1 MELAAIAKELD
12 GARLVTLVGVGGVGK
27 TRLALQLA
35 AEVVPRFA
43 DGAWLCELAA
53 ASDADTML
61 QVVAATLGVQAR
73 QGGSLGE
80 SIVDALRPKRQ
91 LVVLDNCEHQLRAV
105 AGLAAEIL
113 RACPDVRL
121 LATSREG
128 LGVAGEQIWPLA
140 SLTLPESSELDRVSE
155 CDAVRLFV
163 DRAHAARPGFVLS
176 ETNAAA
182 VGEICVRLDG
192 IPLAIELAAARVA
205 ALSPGDI
212 RGLLDERFRLLTG
225 GRHTTVE
232 RHQTLRAAVD
242 WSYSLLDD
250 RERVVFDRLSVF
262 SGSFDARAAQA
273 VVSGDGIE
281 AWDVLD
287 ALTGLVA
294 KSMVN
299 AEEDPEGVMR
309 YQLLETLRQYGR
321 EQLDAAGDA
330 DAWRRRHAQPLH
342 RRRRRGHRGLAFA

>member
-1 MELAAIAKELD
+1 M
-12 GARLVTLVGVGGVGK
+12 TLVGVGGVGK

-53 ASDADTML
+53 ASDADTTL

-105 AGLAAEIL
+105 AGLAADIL

-140 SLTLPESSELDRVSE
+140 SLTLPESAELDRVGE

-163 DRAHAARPGFVLS
+163 DRAHAARPGFALS
-176 ETNAAA
+176 ETNAAR
-182 VGEICVRLDG
+182 GGRDLCPPRWDS
-192 IPLAIELAAARVA
+192 PRDRARG
-205 ALSPGDI
+205 SPGRGAEPWGTFAGCSTNGSGCSPVGATPPSSATRPCAPRSTGRI
-212 RGLLDERFRLLTG
+212 RCS
-225 GRHTTVE
+225 TT
-232 RHQTLRAAVD
+232 A
-242 WSYSLLDD
+242 
-250 RERVVFDRLSVF
+250 
-262 SGSFDARAAQA
+262 SGWCSTA
-273 VVSGDGIE
+273 
-281 AWDVLD
+281 
-287 ALTGLVA
+287 
-294 KSMVN
+294 
-299 AEEDPEGVMR
+299 
-309 YQLLETLRQYGR
+309 
-321 EQLDAAGDA
+321 
-330 DAWRRRHAQPLH
+330 
-342 RRRRRGHRGLAFA
+342 